1 MTGEPIGDDE
11 LAMAPDDVLVQ
22 QWAVPAQADPFGRR
36 VRQDGT
42 VEECASAIA
51 SFTDGEWRF
60 GQQTLEWRR
69 VARLEG
75 RALDEIR
82 ALARDLASA
91 RGDAR
96 AETAGTAQTWTVVL
110 DGKRREVRTGA
121 GDHAAIAL
129 DRALQ
134 LAIAEAG

>member
-1 MTGEPIGDDE
+1 MSDPAE
-11 LAMAPDDVLVQ
+11 LAIAPDDVLVQ
-22 QWAVPAQADPFGRR
+22 QWAVPAHGDPFGRR

-42 VEECASAIA
+42 VEECSSASV
-51 SFTDGEWRF
+51 SFADGQWTS
-60 GQQTLEWRR
+60 GTQTLEWRQ

-82 ALARDLASA
+82 ALSRDLTVA
-91 RGDAR
+91 RGGDAG
-96 AETAGTAQTWTVVL
+96 AEIGADALTWTVVL
-110 DGKRREVRTGA
+110 DGQRRQVRTGTR
-121 GDHAAIAL
+121 DHAAIAL